1 MENQEVTIFA
11 ETNFRGAKQKF
22 GIKRDDRRKHMYVI
36 GKSGMGKS
44 VLLHNMIVQ
53 DIQNGYGVGVVDPHG
68 DLAESLLDFIP
79 PNRINDVIYFDPADV
94 EYPIAFNVLESVD
107 ETHKH
112 LVASGLMGVF
122 KKIWPDV
129 WSARMEY
136 ILNNTILALLDF
148 PGSTMLGI
156 NRMLS
161 NKMFREKVVE
171 NVKDPVVKSF
181 WTNEF
186 AKYTDKLATEATASV
201 QNKVGQFLSASI
213 LRNIVGQP
221 KSTIDMRQIMD
232 SQKIF
237 IANLSKGKLG
247 EDNMKLL
254 GGMLITKIQL
264 AAMERVDIPE
274 DERKDFY
281 LYVDEF
287 QNFATES
294 FASILSEARK
304 YRLNL
309 IVAHQ
314 YIAQMKEE
322 VRDAVFGNIGTLV
335 CFRVGAADA
344 EFLEKEL
351 EPIFT
356 MNDLVNLAKY
366 SIYLKLLID
375 GVTGDAFSAG
385 TLAPFDA
392 EVKSNRETIIN
403 VSREHYSNTRSEVE
417 EKISRWIEVN
427 NNEARGGSAP
437 KSFPRNPSVS
447 KVAYTPKE
455 GIYEK
460 AERKEVKPVE
470 AEKHFVP
477 IIPRTE
483 NVNKPKIVEKDHF
496 EKDFKTGLN
505 EAVCAKC
512 GEKTYVA
519 FVPDGKRPVYCKE
532 CLRLVRE
539 ETRIKPK
546 ESIAPIV
553 REQKPEEHKEKKEV
567 DLMGLK
573 GLLNEAMSEV
583 EKEVRVKNQE
593 LREEKKEERENIVTK
608 NTGEVKKSVLASI
621 PVSPSVIPV
630 KAGIQKSLKK
640 ETNSIAK
647 KDEGKLKEGEIV
659 KL

>member
-1 MENQEVTIFA
+1 MNNNEVTIFA

-22 GIKRDDRRKHMYVI
+22 GIKRDDRRKHMYII

-79 PNRINDVIYFDPADV
+79 TNRINDVIYFNPADV
-94 EYPIAFNVLESVD
+94 EYPIAFNVMESVD
-107 ETHKH
+107 ESHKH
-112 LVASGLMGVF
+112 LVVSGLMGVF

-171 NVKDPVVKSF
+171 NIKDPVVRSF
-181 WTNEF
+181 WVNEF

-221 KSTIDMRQIMD
+221 KSTIDMREIMD

-247 EDNMKLL
+247 EDSMKLL

-314 YIAQMKEE
+314 YIAQMQDE
-322 VRDAVFGNIGTLV
+322 VRDAVFGNIGTLI

-351 EPIFT
+351 EPVFM

-366 SIYLKLLID
+366 NVYLKLLID
-375 GVTGDAFSAG
+375 GVTGDAFSAA
-385 TLAPFDA
+385 TLSPFDA

-403 VSREHYSNTRSEVE
+403 VSREHYANTRSEVE
-417 EKISRWIEVN
+417 ERIFRWIEVN
-427 NNEARGGSAP
+427 NSETRGGGSTP
-437 KSFPRNPSVS
+437 KNFSHNPS
-447 KVAYTPKE
+447 KAYAPKE
-455 GIYEK
+455 GVYEK
-460 AERKEVKPVE
+460 VDRKEIKPVPVE
-470 AEKHFVP
+470 VKKTFVP
-477 IIPRTE
+477 IIPRVE
-483 NVNKPKIVEKDHF
+483 GENKPKIVAKDHF

-505 EAVCAKC
+505 EAICTKC
-512 GEKTYVA
+512 GNKTYVT

-532 CLRLVRE
+532 CLKAVRE
-539 ETRIKPK
+539 GLNIKPK
-546 ESIAPIV
+546 ENKATIAW
-553 REQKPEEHKEKKEV
+553 ESKPEERKEKKEV
-567 DLMGLK
+567 DLLGLK

-583 EKEVRVKNQE
+583 GKEVRIKNQE
-593 LREEKKEERENIVTK
+593 LREEKK
-608 NTGEVKKSVLASI
+608 
-621 PVSPSVIPV
+621 SVIPAE
-630 KAGIQKSLKK
+630 AGISKSEIKKK
-640 ETNSIAK
+640 ENSPAVK